1 MVKNLL
7 ANVGDTRDSVRSLGQ
22 EDIPEQEMATCSS
35 ILAWKIPQTE
45 ESVRLQ
51 SKGLQRVRH
60 TYIPSLSD
68 AVGVWVLHNIFVTM
82 FNALFSE
89 TDF

>member
-1 MVKNLL
+1 
-7 ANVGDTRDSVRSLGQ
+7 
-22 EDIPEQEMATCSS
+22 MATCSS

-45 ESVRLQ
+45 EPVRLQ

-60 TYIPSLSD
+60 THIPSLR
-68 AVGVWVLHNIFVTM
+68 AALGVWVLHNIFVTM